1 MTNTPPATAYEP
13 LGLLPLVAGAVLLCL
28 LGVALRPSP
37 TVPDLPASRE
47 VRAVLQ
53 AGSADASYADTQA
66 CLAAWQSGQVA
77 TQSECTRPT
86 WRSRGQR

>member
-13 LGLLPLVAGAVLLCL
+13 LGLLPLVA
-28 LGVALRPSP
+28 
-37 TVPDLPASRE
+37 RE